1 MFLIYIND
9 LPNCLESTVPGLYA
23 DDTQIFAS
31 SHDTKDLIEKLNSD
45 LVIIMDWLNVNK
57 LQSHAKKTKF
67 MLIGSP
73 HNLKT
78 KGNEVTNSIIMNNR
92 IIESVPSQK
101 CLGVDL
107 DNRWLCDIYIEN
119 LR

>member
-1 MFLIYIND
+1 MCLIYIND

-31 SHDTKDLIEKLNSD
+31 HDTEDVIDKLKPD
-45 LVIIMDWLNVNK
+45 LVNIMDWLTVNK
-57 LQSHAKKTKF
+57 LHTHAKITPQKQIRF
-67 MLIGSP
+67 MLIGSLQ
-73 HNLKT
+73 NLSA
-78 KGNEVTNSIIMNNR
+78 KGNELTNIIMNNS

-107 DNRWLCDIYIEN
+107 DNR
-119 LR
+119 